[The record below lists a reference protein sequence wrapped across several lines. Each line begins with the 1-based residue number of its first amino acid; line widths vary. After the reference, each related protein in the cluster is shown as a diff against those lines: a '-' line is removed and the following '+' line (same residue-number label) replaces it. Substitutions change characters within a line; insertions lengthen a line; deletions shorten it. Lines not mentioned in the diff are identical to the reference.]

1 MSEEG
6 FQGKATAVFQYMPP
20 GKSVIC
26 ATVDGKPAR
35 REVFVD
41 ASTAERLQRDLD
53 EKLAAAKAGRKAAP
67 CGLFDHRDGAACLHP
82 KRFTWDDAR
91 GVLLEAEWT
100 QAGKAAVEGK
110 DYLYWSP
117 TFRRVKATGRVMG
130 LQDGVEVGSLVNNPA
145 FESIEPVAAAAADDG
160 GALDGECEDVNCCGR
175 ETVNAAHCNQ
185 YQHVPGCPHA
195 SGGKGG
201 NGSATV
207 EKLKKEIEDIEQDF
221 KSKRREYAQMA
232 NDEAY
237 GYLPWDD
244 DERAQFKANKQKAEA
259 AAYEAGEKLRKAKKR
274 LADEYRKLGE
284 TAKADRLEYADNVKS
299 SNQKDTMKENNT
311 SNEPGEEVFASK
323 RVCAALVDALE
334 AVSAARS
341 ACERCTEQDDD
352 DDEEAA
358 KKHKAELERLKA
370 ALDEEQD
377 EDKKAVIRKRI
388 DEMEAS
394 NPYGCN
400 QYGHSFKSYHRG
412 FSSNANIAKKKQAK
426 KNAVSK
432 LNEIARKR
440 K

>member
-41 ASTAERLQRDLD
+41 ASTAERLQRDLE

-82 KRFTWDDAR
+82 KRFSWDDAR

-160 GALDGECEDVNCCGR
+160 GALDGECEDVNCCGV
-175 ETVNAAHCNQ
+175 EVNASDSAKGLMMEIEEFDAELDA
-185 YQHVPGCPHA
+185 PGCTDERKKELLGFRAA
-195 SGGKGG
+195 S
-201 NGSATV
+201 
-207 EKLKKEIEDIEQDF
+207 LKKLAAVDP
-221 KSKRREYAQMA
+221 K
-232 NDEAY
+232 
-237 GYLPWDD
+237 
-244 DERAQFKANKQKAEA
+244 KAERH
-259 AAYEAGEKLRKAKKR
+259 KL
-274 LADEYRKLGE
+274 
-284 TAKADRLEYADNVKS
+284 ADNVKS

-358 KKHKAELERLKA
+358 KKHRAELERLKA

-432 LNEIARKR
+432 LNEIAEKGGSWRKNTR
-440 K
+440 WFTDKQPFHSKK

>member
-41 ASTAERLQRDLD
+41 ASTAERLQRDLE

-160 GALDGECEDVNCCGR
+160 GALDGECEDVNCCGV
-175 ETVNAAHCNQ
+175 EIADAAHCNQ
-185 YQHVPGCPHA
+185 YEHVPGCEHE
-195 SGGKGG
+195 GGMNDGRRDYAVGAAKKKLISATKEHQKALDDYNAAMKGG
-201 NGSATV
+201 EADK
-207 EKLKKEIEDIEQDF
+207 EKISGLEKTLTDTYSKYSRARVSLMNAYKKYS
-221 KSKRREYAQMA
+221 KSFDADM
-232 NDEAY
+232 DE
-237 GYLPWDD
+237 L
-244 DERAQFKANKQKAEA
+244 ERL
-259 AAYEAGEKLRKAKKR
+259 GKLNFHS
-274 LADEYRKLGE
+274 
-284 TAKADRLEYADNVKS
+284 DNVKS

-358 KKHKAELERLKA
+358 KKHRAELERLKA

-426 KNAVSK
+426 KNAVAK
-432 LNEIARKR
+432 LNELARKR

>member
-41 ASTAERLQRDLD
+41 ASTAERLQRDLE

-82 KRFTWDDAR
+82 KRFSWDDAR

-100 QAGKAAVEGK
+100 QAGKAAVEGR

-175 ETVNAAHCNQ
+175 ETVDAAHCNQ
-185 YQHVPGCPHA
+185 YEHVPGCPHENE
-195 SGGKGG
+195 GGG
-201 NGSATV
+201 NKSWQRQSKVRKAIQSGDDDAA
-207 EKLKKEIEDIEQDF
+207 EKAVAEVIEDAKKDGDETGARFWKDMLD
-221 KSKRREYAQMA
+221 SMKREREEKKRMR
-232 NDEAY
+232 EV
-237 GYLPWDD
+237 L
-244 DERAQFKANKQKAEA
+244 ERAHRRNS
-259 AAYEAGEKLRKAKKR
+259 
-274 LADEYRKLGE
+274 
-284 TAKADRLEYADNVKS
+284 DNVKS

>member
-160 GALDGECEDVNCCGR
+160 GALDGECEDVNCCGV
-175 ETVNAAHCNQ
+175 EVNA
-185 YQHVPGCPHA
+185 VD
-195 SGGKGG
+195 
-201 NGSATV
+201 
-207 EKLKKEIEDIEQDF
+207 EKELHRNEE
-221 KSKRREYAQMA
+221 
-232 NDEAY
+232 
-237 GYLPWDD
+237 
-244 DERAQFKANKQKAEA
+244 
-259 AAYEAGEKLRKAKKR
+259 
-274 LADEYRKLGE
+274 
-284 TAKADRLEYADNVKS
+284 
-299 SNQKDTMKENNT
+299 TMKENNT

-358 KKHKAELERLKA
+358 KKHRAELERLKA

-412 FSSNANIAKKKQAK
+412 FSSNANIAKKKQDKENAVEKLNDIAK
-426 KNAVSK
+426 KGGSWRKNTRWFTDKQPFHSK
-432 LNEIARKR
+432 K
-440 K
+440 